1 MFGRKKRPDIS
12 SPWNFEHRV
21 HTTVTQEEGKFVGLP
36 VQWTS
41 IVSDKPRP
49 TPYIDSDVITPV
61 RFEDRII
68 RGSQRRKN
76 VDISRS
82 NSLREDR
89 GASQTDVSRHRPNL
103 SNIAESDIDSG
114 LMDVESNFS
123 KINIS
128 KSADNGKRTSES
140 SGSYTVSSSAA
151 RITFSN
157 QRNSRISSDAEG
169 SQRPR
174 RKGEQQEAPDK
185 STRRVRPTSTRSERS
200 KNSANFQVTQN
211 KAYMAR
217 VKIHQNIPSSLS
229 ADSSGIYSSDSP
241 IDRRLRPKSS
251 SAKQIESPSTNSSV
265 ISPTK
270 PALNQM
276 PNNLKQQFS
285 SNSGRGGGK
294 RVTHE
299 EFKAALQ
306 CVVCDGDPTDQLQ
319 MVKKIGEGSTAI
331 VYLAIE
337 KQSRRQVAVKKMNLK
352 KQQRR
357 ELLFNEVCIMRD
369 YHHDNIVE
377 MYSSFVVND
386 ELWVVMEY
394 LEGGALTDIVTRT
407 GLCMTEPQ
415 IATVCKSVLTA
426 LVYLHDKGVIHRDIK
441 SDSILL
447 NRDGKIKLSDFG
459 FCAQISNEIQRR
471 RSLVGTPYWMAPEL
485 IQRLPYG
492 PPVDIWSL
500 GIMVIEMIDG
510 EPPFFNETPIKAMK
524 LIRDQVPAKMKHS
537 DKISSALRGFVD
549 RMLIRRPENRATA
562 AELLRH
568 PFIRS
573 ARDPKCL
580 MSLITKP
587 R

>member
-1 MFGRKKRPDIS
+1 
-12 SPWNFEHRV
+12 
-21 HTTVTQEEGKFVGLP
+21 
-36 VQWTS
+36 
-41 IVSDKPRP
+41 
-49 TPYIDSDVITPV
+49 
-61 RFEDRII
+61 
-68 RGSQRRKN
+68 
-76 VDISRS
+76 
-82 NSLREDR
+82 
-89 GASQTDVSRHRPNL
+89 
-103 SNIAESDIDSG
+103 
-114 LMDVESNFS
+114 MDVESNFS

-229 ADSSGIYSSDSP
+229 AGIYQTRVMFQTLTFNVDSSGIYSSDSP

-337 KQSRRQVAVKKMNLK
+337 KQSRRQVAVKKMNLR

-357 ELLFNEVCIMRD
+357 ELLFNEV
-369 YHHDNIVE
+369 
-377 MYSSFVVND
+377 
-386 ELWVVMEY
+386 
-394 LEGGALTDIVTRT
+394 
-407 GLCMTEPQ
+407 
-415 IATVCKSVLTA
+415 
-426 LVYLHDKGVIHRDIK
+426 
-441 SDSILL
+441 
-447 NRDGKIKLSDFG
+447 
-459 FCAQISNEIQRR
+459 NEHNGR
-471 RSLVGTPYWMAPEL
+471 EL
-485 IQRLPYG
+485 ILNGDLGLHHARL
-492 PPVDIWSL
+492 
-500 GIMVIEMIDG
+500 
-510 EPPFFNETPIKAMK
+510 
-524 LIRDQVPAKMKHS
+524 
-537 DKISSALRGFVD
+537 SS
-549 RMLIRRPENRATA
+549 
-562 AELLRH
+562 
-568 PFIRS
+568 
-573 ARDPKCL
+573 
-580 MSLITKP
+580 
-587 R
+587 